1 MFATD
6 AHAATVPEH
15 DPLQI
20 VLIAD
25 EVNPNGL
32 SDAELTQPEDV
43 RAALVDGGSGLS
55 VAAVTF
61 SLSNCIDEAV
71 QALEND
77 DIDVFV
83 YFAHV
88 SATDCSGLGAQPRLD
103 AAVEAHLQGG
113 GGVVVFHH
121 GLYTAPGKEEIL
133 RLLGGTANSIFWDTT
148 TGQDVIAVAPD
159 HFVAMNEI
167 EYAGT
172 RAFADPGF
180 GIPMM
185 EYGVFNNTPDERY
198 PGVQFITEPG
208 ESRTILFASDYSG
221 AQILGYDLHRP
232 DWGGHVVFY
241 QPGEFQPNAL
251 DDVDGN
257 NFQIFANAIYWA
269 ATQHEQPVDPTGG
282 ESGESGDE
290 STGGSAS
297 NTSTVS
303 ASGDEA
309 GSTAATSA
317 GSISDTDDSAGGA
330 GGDEGCGCR
339 SAGGSGL
346 APLVVL
352 VGFAARRRR
361 RAV

>member
-1 MFATD
+1 MLATD
-6 AHAATVPEH
+6 ARAATVPEH

-20 VLIAD
+20 VIIAD

-32 SDAELTQPEDV
+32 SDAELTQPDDV
-43 RAALVDGGSGLS
+43 NNAIVASGSGLS

-61 SLSNCIDEAV
+61 SLSNCVDEAV
-71 QALEND
+71 QALENE
-77 DIDVFV
+77 DIDVLV

-88 SATDCSGLGAQPRLD
+88 AATDCSGLGAQPRLD

-148 TGQDVIAVAPD
+148 TGQDVINVAPD
-159 HFVAMNEI
+159 HFVAMNEL
-167 EYAGT
+167 EYTQT
-172 RAFADPGF
+172 RAFADAGF

-208 ESRTILFASDYSG
+208 ESREILFASDYSG

-257 NFQIFANAIYWA
+257 NFQIFANAIWWA
-269 ATQHEQPVDPTGG
+269 ATQHEDPVDPTGG
-282 ESGESGDE
+282 GSSESGDD

-297 NTSTVS
+297 NTGNVS

-309 GSTAATSA
+309 GNTSA
-317 GSISDTDDSAGGA
+317 TTAGSDTDTEGPAA
-330 GGDEGCGCR
+330 ANGDEGCGCR

-346 APLVVL
+346 APLVVV
-352 VGFAARRRR
+352 VGFALRRRR
-361 RAV
+361 RGV